1 MAAKDFQI
9 LTAIDIFWRFVTA
22 KDIIGES
29 AEITP
34 KTIKS
39 SLMKIPL
46 ATLRFGFYF
55 FKNRWRPLHMKAF
68 FILGIQPETWGENP
82 KDF

>member
-1 MAAKDFQI
+1 
-9 LTAIDIFWRFVTA
+9 
-22 KDIIGES
+22 
-29 AEITP
+29 
-34 KTIKS
+34 
-39 SLMKIPL
+39 MKIPL

-55 FKNRWRPLHMKAF
+55 LKTDEGLYTLKAF

>member
-1 MAAKDFQI
+1 M
-9 LTAIDIFWRFVTA
+9 TA

-55 FKNRWRPLHMKAF
+55 LKTDEGLYTLKAF